1 MFFSRRSDGTHVP
14 DISPQRRL
22 EPYMMATRLEAMV
35 FYPQRIRVGSLMAW
49 LRQVNEERPAAERL
63 SFFHVFLTAL
73 ARLFRQRPELNRFIS
88 GRRTYAHKEISFSF
102 TVKKALTD
110 QAPETQLRM
119 VFTGAETVEQVRD
132 RVNSELAWARGTEPS
147 EGDRLID
154 AIAGLPRPV
163 VATFARAV
171 WAMDNHN
178 VLPRFLREVI
188 PVYTSA
194 YLVNLG
200 SLGAEAPFH
209 HLYQRGTA
217 SVFAAIG
224 AIRKEAVVDGA
235 GAVIAQDCVTVVY
248 SIDERATQGY
258 YFVKSARILEEMLA
272 APDLLLRP
280 PQE

>member
-1 MFFSRRSDGTHVP
+1 MFFSRRSDGTRVP
-14 DISPQRRL
+14 DLSPQRRL
-22 EPYMMATRLEAMV
+22 EPYMMTTRLEAMV
-35 FYPQRIRVGSLMAW
+35 FYPQRIQVDPLLAW
-49 LRQVNEERPAAERL
+49 LQQVNEGRPAAERY
-63 SFFHVFLTAL
+63 SFFHVYLTAL
-73 ARLFRQRPELNRFIS
+73 ARLFRQRPELNRFVS
-88 GRRTYAHKEISFSF
+88 GRRTYVHKDISFSF

-110 QAPETQLRM
+110 QAPETQVRM
-119 VFTGAETVEQVRD
+119 VFTGTETVAQVRD
-132 RVNSELAWARGTEPS
+132 RVNSELVRARGAEPS
-147 EGDRLID
+147 EGDRLIE
-154 AIAGLPRPV
+154 AVAGLPRPV

-171 WAMDNHN
+171 WALDNHN

-188 PVYTSA
+188 PVYASA

-235 GAVIAQDCVTVVY
+235 GAVVARDCVTVVY

-272 APDLLLRP
+272 APERLLQP